1 MTGRPSK
8 PADVDAIDVGGERA
22 DGRRVRSQRTS
33 ARVLVASRDLF
44 VDQGYAR
51 TTIEAIAARAGVTA
65 QTVYNQFGTK
75 CDVLAAVLDQAI
87 VGDTAPVALLERPW
101 FVVDDD
107 EPAADAIARL
117 AATATAIL
125 ARVAPLYD
133 VIRSASALPEV
144 ARLLVENRARRRADQ
159 RQVVAALARTG
170 QLRPDLD
177 VGHTADVVYGL
188 VNEDVY
194 LLLTVDC
201 GWSRRRFQTWLAQTM
216 VEQLIAPPD
225 PPHAARRR
233 RRTT

>member
-1 MTGRPSK
+1 
-8 PADVDAIDVGGERA
+8 
-22 DGRRVRSQRTS
+22 
-33 ARVLVASRDLF
+33 VLVASRDLF

-101 FVVDDD
+101 FVVGDD
-107 EPAADAIARL
+107 EPAAVAIARL

-133 VIRSASALPEV
+133 VVRSASARPEV
-144 ARLLVENRARRRADQ
+144 ARLLVENRRRRRADQ
-159 RQVVAALARTG
+159 RQLVAALAATG

-177 VGHTADVVYGL
+177 VGRAADVVYAL

-201 GWSRRRFQTWLAQTM
+201 RWPRKRYQAWLAQTM
-216 VEQLIAPPD
+216 LEQLIPRV
-225 PPHAARRR
+225 AR
-233 RRTT
+233 